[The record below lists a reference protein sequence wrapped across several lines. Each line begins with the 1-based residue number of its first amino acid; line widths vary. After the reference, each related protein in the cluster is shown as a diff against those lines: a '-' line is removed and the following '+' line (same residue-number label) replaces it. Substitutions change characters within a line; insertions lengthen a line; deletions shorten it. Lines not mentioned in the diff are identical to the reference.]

1 MLFLICRILTF
12 NAMLAESSLFQSVS
26 FTGVSGFLLAALWFI
41 FFGMAAVVQCYFGSR
56 MTKRKVSRADI
67 VQPVLLVV
75 FALTLM

>member
-26 FTGVSGFLLAALWFI
+26 FTGVSGFLLAALWFV
-41 FFGMAAVVQCYFGSR
+41 FFGMAAVARCYFGSR
-56 MTKRKVSRADI
+56 MAKRKVSRAEI
-67 VQPVLLVV
+67 VQPVLHVV